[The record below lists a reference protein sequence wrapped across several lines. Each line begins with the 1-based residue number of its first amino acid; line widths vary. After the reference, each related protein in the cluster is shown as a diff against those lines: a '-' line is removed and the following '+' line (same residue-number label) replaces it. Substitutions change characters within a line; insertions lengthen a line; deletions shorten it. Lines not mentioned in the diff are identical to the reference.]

1 MLSTI
6 NMKRPV
12 RLAVLVLVL
21 LAIYRARL
29 NAANHKKAVKTAN
42 SVQDVLTKA
51 VVDEMEGVLVD
62 LQWESMLQQVDKFF
76 AASRFQEVPKLL
88 SINTTTLVERAS
100 GSVRASYDAYITRV
114 HRTRNDVLVSKLP
127 LISQLAMD
135 KLRGEMMHNTSDP
148 TVLGTF
154 EKNMEVVADVL
165 AETTRKIVTENTEKR
180 LVKLAYIFEQ
190 VLEWKTATYNRFLFH
205 VLRTRSEM
213 DPGSQLDT
221 WVELETQQIVAD
233 GHVRPLLQAEFFE
246 QYIGNSQ
253 ALIELLEANYARGT
267 LVYSELDDYFSRR
280 ASRVS
285 SILAGQYNRVY
296 AIRIEQID
304 ADSLLSEDQ
313 KRNLKVYAREFRD
326 ASQAS
331 KLVVSTSIGEIRRL
345 YLLYADRLLKE
356 VRVLIV
362 ASFLEYEAISLRAMA
377 EGRQTCIIQFFEMRR
392 ALDEAFLFEYCKERS
407 FDLDVTRSDLAGDF
421 EASLQRAGTDMLSLT
436 RTGYIL
442 YMYDQA
448 RSFLLERANLFFR
461 DDSILLTA
469 VKPVLAALHDDYAS
483 IVPLRLQGG
492 IDEEMSTETEL
503 ARVSTWATFNRF
515 VGNMEFS
522 FVAEL
527 INGAKASIIQDMTA
541 KVGEIHAEFAN
552 LSDVFVRDALDP
564 FDFAWFQA
572 ESERFTTDD
581 QIRYID
587 MKQHVIDETNKH
599 ASVILESTR
608 STYTLQIESLFGKV
622 DSFVLDVAE
631 DLTNV
636 IGATTLQQQQSVA
649 SLSQILQGMK
659 TSMASLLHTM
669 QASTLAKLE
678 ETLGSALGDLEQVQ
692 GIRTKNFFNTKIQQ
706 IKDGFTETV
715 IERVVEVYES
725 HMAGIETKM
734 LTLSAKARETL
745 RENVDE
751 LLEIERN
758 HRRDVEEAVEPLL
771 QEQVDQILADFN
783 IVSFSAREI
792 VLVQQM
798 KNVALTGSREVA
810 SQRRLALRRFNRK
823 WYDVRTAFR
832 QEFLAVADQA
842 KVDFRKDVTGVVTFA
857 KTLASDVMGHVSE
870 VIDALQRDMF
880 HALETAFTNVVNTVI
895 GTSDN
900 DLAEAIDLAS
910 VVYSGGITDLTDA
923 PALPSQAFL
932 EQAQE
937 EGEHTTYGENGEAL
951 PSVDKPSGLT
961 TLDITLALMPWDDW
975 LNAKLSEIVQG
986 IVIDMQYELKQ
997 NTCRKNKPPCRE
1009 GWVQYTNSWD
1019 VECCRFDP
1027 ASQGFPAWQI
1037 TKMLAKE
1044 ILLALVLDLGNLV
1057 DVGKAVSKK
1066 VGLTKFANKG
1076 LAKGK
1081 KMMAKSMQ
1089 KFAGKSS
1096 KSMTNGIKI
1105 AGKMGGK
1112 SMTKV
1117 ASRTGVKVAT
1127 KVGTKVGA
1135 KLASMGAKFMGKLS
1149 LGPAGIALMI
1159 FDVISLILD
1168 LWDPAGYNDAQTAG
1182 LVRAERDGIEKNYA
1196 ESLTNEGFESPLL
1209 ADPMFDVSPERQEEV
1224 YSTAVMD
1231 WFQEESALFMTKHEA
1246 EFELMPDSEVEASIS
1261 QEYDRLA
1268 TLMGTDSNLV
1278 TNLVVAKL
1286 ENVFVQDI
1294 SVRENHANPFTD
1306 GGKDSDR
1313 KHTRQ
1318 NHPNTGIVEMVL
1330 NRTGVEAFNNFQPK
1344 KTAFKASLKYNPMK
1358 RFVRRKHDFIITK
1371 EVTSVQTYLREGTP
1385 SNRRYAVDN
1394 IPTADGS
1401 RAIAN
1406 SNSYSNG
1413 HLKREILKM
1422 ANEGWAFVEV
1432 DPEDEFWVQYDP
1444 NKTTEE
1450 LLDRT
1455 KYQHAHNERA
1465 AQAEQEYDAHLD
1477 ALISAHL
1484 DQVSEEGADPVNADD
1499 LKVVY
1504 LAQSESNWTTDA
1516 STGGKVI
1523 KYPMSAGLDDADR
1536 VNYTLET
1543 LPNIPDWAGTYVE
1556 HRADF
1561 EAQLEETYAK
1571 DYATEEEQTVQ
1582 LYLAEKAKETERV
1595 NAKASEEGKT
1605 PAQVIAQEQEE
1616 GRNTEPDPPEF
1627 AVFLNGYGQSS
1638 PLYSV
1643 YKSCTEL
1650 GHGVTYNVSKGLCNF
1665 TESYCKRYG
1674 LDFFFNDDL
1683 GVYDC
1688 ELSRGQ
1694 AAAEYIFGTTVTRS
1708 TKRFFGSLGATR
1720 RDGRPL
1726 KKGSCLKAVGNT
1738 RVLGN
1743 VRMKHVQNAEGFN
1756 SVQTASA
1763 LGAIKSLG
1771 LSGFN

>member
-1 MLSTI
+1 M
-6 NMKRPV
+6 NMKRPA
-12 RLAVLVLVL
+12 RIAVLVLVL

-29 NAANHKKAVKTAN
+29 NAANHKEAVKTAN

-76 AASRFQEVPKLL
+76 ATSRFQEVPNLL

-100 GSVRASYDAYITRV
+100 GSVRASYDTYIRGV
-114 HRTRNDVLVSKLP
+114 HRTRHDALVSKLP
-127 LISQLAMD
+127 LVSQLAMD
-135 KLRGEMMHNTSDP
+135 KLRGEMKHNTSDP
-148 TVLGTF
+148 AVLGTF
-154 EKNMEVVADVL
+154 EKNMEVVADIL

-233 GHVRPLLQAEFFE
+233 GLLRPFLQAEFFE

-253 ALIELLEANYARGT
+253 ALIELLEARYARGT
-267 LVYSELDDYFSRR
+267 HVYSELDDYFSRR

-296 AIRIEQID
+296 AIRIEQIEG
-304 ADSLLSEDQ
+304 DSLLSEDQ

-345 YLLYADRLLKE
+345 YLTYADRLLKE
-356 VRVLIV
+356 VRVLIM

-377 EGRQTCIIQFFEMRR
+377 EGRQTCIIQFFDMRR

-407 FDLDVTRSDLAGDF
+407 FDLDLTRSDFAADF
-421 EASLQRAGTDMLSLT
+421 EASLQRASTDMLSLT

-448 RSFLLERANLFFR
+448 RSFLLERANFFFR

-469 VKPVLAALHDDYAS
+469 VKPVLATLHDDYAS
-483 IVPLRLQGG
+483 IIPLRLQGG
-492 IDEEMSTETEL
+492 IDEEVSTETEL
-503 ARVSTWATFNRF
+503 ATLSTWATFDRF

-541 KVGEIHAEFAN
+541 KVEEIHGEFAN

-564 FDFAWFQA
+564 FDFAWFQT

-587 MKQHVIDETNKH
+587 MKQHVIEETNKH
-599 ASVILESTR
+599 ASVILGGTR
-608 STYTLQIESLFGKV
+608 STYTSQIESLFGKV
-622 DSFVLDVAE
+622 GSFVRDVAE

-636 IGATTLQQQQSVA
+636 IGATTLQQEQSVA
-649 SLSQILQGMK
+649 SLSQTLQGMQ

-678 ETLGSALGDLEQVQ
+678 ETLRSALDDLEQVQ
-692 GIRTKNFFNTKIQQ
+692 GIRMKNFFNTKIQQ
-706 IKDGFTETV
+706 IKDDFTETV
-715 IERVVEVYES
+715 TERVVEVYES

-734 LTLSAKARETL
+734 LLLSAKARETF

-783 IVSFSAREI
+783 IVSFSAREV

-823 WYDVRTAFR
+823 WHDVRSAFR

-842 KVDFRKDVTGVVTFA
+842 KADFRKDVTGVVTFA

-880 HALETAFTNVVNTVI
+880 QALETEFTNVVNTVI
-895 GTSDN
+895 GTNDN
-900 DLAEAIDLAS
+900 DLTEAIDLAS
-910 VVYSGGITDLTDA
+910 VVHSGGITELTDA

-937 EGEHTTYGENGEAL
+937 EGEHTTYGANGEAL

-975 LNAKLSEIVQG
+975 LKAKLSEIVQG
-986 IVIDMQYELKQ
+986 IVIDMQDELKQ

-1019 VECCRFDP
+1019 VEGCRFDP

-1117 ASRTGVKVAT
+1117 ASRTGIKVAT

-1135 KLASMGAKFMGKLS
+1135 KLASMGAKFMAKLS

-1159 FDVISLILD
+1159 FDVISLVLD

-1196 ESLTNEGFESPLL
+1196 ENLANEGFESPLL
-1209 ADPMFDVSPERQEEV
+1209 ADPMFDVSPERQEEI

-1231 WFQEESALFMTKHEA
+1231 WFQEESAAFMTKNEA
-1246 EFELMPDSEVEASIS
+1246 AFELMPDSEVEESIS
-1261 QEYDRLA
+1261 EEYDRLA
-1268 TLMGTDSNLV
+1268 TLMETDPNLV

-1330 NRTGVEAFNNFQPK
+1330 NRTGVEAFNNFQVK

-1358 RFVRRKHDFIITK
+1358 RFVKRKNDYVITK
-1371 EVTSVQTYLREGTP
+1371 EVTSVQTYLRGGAP

-1394 IPTADGS
+1394 EPTVEGS
-1401 RAIAN
+1401 KAIA
-1406 SNSYSNG
+1406 SSYSNG
-1413 HLKREILKM
+1413 HLKREILNM
-1422 ANEGWAFVEV
+1422 ANEGWAFVLV

-1444 NKTTEE
+1444 NKSTEE

-1455 KYQHAHNERA
+1455 KYQHAHHERA
-1465 AQAEQEYDAHLD
+1465 AQAEQEYEAHID

-1484 DQVSEEGADPVNADD
+1484 DEISEEGADPVNADD

-1504 LAQSESNWTTDA
+1504 LAESESNWTTDA
-1516 STGGKVI
+1516 STGRKVI
-1523 KYPMSAGLDDADR
+1523 KYPMSDGLDDADK
-1536 VNYTLET
+1536 VSYTLET

-1556 HRADF
+1556 HRTDF
-1561 EAQLEETYAK
+1561 GAQLEETHAS
-1571 DYATEEEQTVQ
+1571 DYAVEEAETVKLYHAEQK
-1582 LYLAEKAKETERV
+1582 AETDRL

-1605 PAQVIAQEQEE
+1605 PAQIKAQEREE
-1616 GRNTEPDPPEF
+1616 GRDTEPDPPEF

-1638 PLYSV
+1638 PLYSI

-1650 GHGVTYNVSKGLCNF
+1650 GRGVTYNVSKGLCNF
-1665 TESYCKRYG
+1665 TESYCKRFG
-1674 LDFFFNDDL
+1674 LDFFFNEDL

-1708 TKRFFGSLGATR
+1708 TKRFFGSLGAAR
-1720 RDGRPL
+1720 YGGRPL

-1738 RVLGN
+1738 MVLGS
-1743 VRMKHVQNAEGFN
+1743 VRIKHVQNGEGFN